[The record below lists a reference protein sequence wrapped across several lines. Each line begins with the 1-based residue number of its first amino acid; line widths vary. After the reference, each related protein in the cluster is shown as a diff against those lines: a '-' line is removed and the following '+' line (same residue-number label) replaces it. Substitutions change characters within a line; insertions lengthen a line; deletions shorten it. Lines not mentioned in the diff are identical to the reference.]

1 MAPGV
6 KETGMMQLLAPPPPK
21 TAQADAPANGD
32 FKAEL
37 QRRQSPGRPQEAQ
50 SVKASDR
57 PDQPAKIA
65 GKRSTASKKREQSDT
80 DIDVSPQAADSST
93 KSKPAE
99 PADPSNATD
108 QEPATETTP
117 AEPQK
122 KKDPP
127 DAATDP
133 ESLIPAAAPQPPVPP
148 VQKAPTQ
155 PPASQAGSP
164 NVNKQGE
171 QPIVRP
177 LTAAPKEAGQKDQAA
192 AQAQAQTQAQAA
204 VVKPDPSSAALA
216 AAAGSSPP
224 PTAAT
229 GSAAQ
234 PPQAAGPKK
243 VAGPAPAVTPD
254 EALAIQPESGVK
266 SNNAAGAKTDGQA
279 ASGGDQG
286 SAQGDAAEIHLAAQ
300 SLDEEAASHKTK
312 SDDGSDA
319 AFSHLLDAPGPKATS
334 TPPPAAPPAPAPRPE
349 AQFADANHPT
359 IISSIRGQLLPGGGS
374 MHIRLDPPELGAMQV
389 TVQMHNGV
397 MTASFETSSDEATR
411 VLSHSLN
418 QLKTALESQGVQ
430 VDKLQVRQQT
440 TQESRHQGEGSQQQ
454 QQQAQDNPARQQQQ
468 RRDLMRRMWA
478 KLALGDEPLD
488 ITG

>member
-6 KETGMMQLLAPPPPK
+6 KETGLMQLLAPPPSK
-21 TAQADAPANGD
+21 TVYADAPANGD

-37 QRRQSPGRPQEAQ
+37 QRRQSPRRPQEGQ
-50 SVKASDR
+50 SSKSSDR
-57 PDQPAKIA
+57 PDDPAKIA
-65 GKRSTASKKREQSDT
+65 AKRSTASKKREHSNTDT
-80 DIDVSPQAADSST
+80 DTDVSPEAADAPIRP
-93 KSKPAE
+93 KPAE
-99 PADPSNATD
+99 PADQTNAAA
-108 QEPATETTP
+108 QEPPVETTP
-117 AEPQK
+117 AEPRK
-122 KKDPP
+122 KKDPS

-133 ESLIPAAAPQPPVPP
+133 ESLIQAAAAPPPVPSI
-148 VQKAPTQ
+148 QKAPAQSPT
-155 PPASQAGSP
+155 PQAGSA
-164 NVNKQGE
+164 NANQQGE
-171 QPIVRP
+171 PRIVQP
-177 LTAAPKEAGQKDQAA
+177 LTTAPKEAGQKDQAA
-192 AQAQAQTQAQAA
+192 AQATSAAAQ
-204 VVKPDPSSAALA
+204 PDPSSAALA
-216 AAAGSSPP
+216 AAAGTSSPP
-224 PTAAT
+224 PAAA

-234 PPQAAGPKK
+234 PPQAAGSKK
-243 VAGPAPAVTPD
+243 VDAAAAASTPD

-266 SNNAAGAKTDGQA
+266 ANKAAGGQTHGQETA
-279 ASGGDQG
+279 EGDQG

-300 SLDEEAASHKTK
+300 SLDDEAASHKIK

-319 AFSHLLDAPGPKATS
+319 AFSHLLDAAGPKPTS
-334 TPPPAAPPAPAPRPE
+334 APSPAAAPAPAPALRPE
-349 AQFADANHPT
+349 AQFAETNHPT

-374 MHIRLDPPELGAMQV
+374 MHLRLDPPELGAMQV

-411 VLSHSLN
+411 ALSHSLN

-454 QQQAQDNPARQQQQ
+454 QQQAQDNPARQQQ